1 MNYSGLETLREDV
14 AALGNGMCDLR
25 TALNRLESQYRYDAA
40 SLPERMASQTLRR
53 INALFLEAYREM
65 LALDETFQD

>member
-1 MNYSGLETLREDV
+1 MNYSELETLREDV

-25 TALNRLESQYRYDAA
+25 TELNRMEAQYRYDAA
-40 SLPERMASQTLRR
+40 SLAERMASQTLRR
-53 INALFLEAYREM
+53 INALFLEAYREV